1 MEQATWRKKSE
12 KREGYAVITTKEW
25 EFQLPGLDL
34 VLEVVANVEDLVT
47 DPEDDDQIPYWAEMW
62 PAARGMAQYIW
73 DEIDFQGETV
83 LELGA
88 GLGLPGMVAALKGG
102 SVTFSDYIE
111 DSLKIISSNAARNN
125 IKDTDYLLADWR
137 DFQVEKKFD
146 WIIGSDVLYNPS
158 LNPYVVE
165 ILKHNLASTGHL
177 LFAHPSRPVT
187 KELLESLITPLG
199 LQEDRSK
206 VLVTVQEPGVPEF
219 YQEIDIHHLKKTA
232 DQNPLP

>member
-1 MEQATWRKKSE
+1 MIA
-12 KREGYAVITTKEW
+12 TKEW
-25 EFQLPGLDL
+25 EFHLPGLDL

-62 PAARGMAQYIW
+62 PAARGLAHYIW
-73 DEIDFQGETV
+73 EEIDFQGETV

-111 DSLKIISSNAARNN
+111 ESLEIISRNVARNN
-125 IKDTDYLLADWR
+125 IKDVAYLLADWR
-137 DFQVEKKFD
+137 DFQVKEKFD

-165 ILKHNLASTGHL
+165 ILKHNLAPTGCL

-187 KELLESLITPLG
+187 EELLESLIIPLG
-199 LQEDRSK
+199 LQEDRTK
-206 VLVTVQEPGVPEF
+206 VTVAVEETGVSAF
-219 YQEIDIHHLKKTA
+219 YQDIDIHLLKTEVGC
-232 DQNPLP
+232 

>member
-1 MEQATWRKKSE
+1 M
-12 KREGYAVITTKEW
+12 ITTKEW
-25 EFQLPGLDL
+25 EFHLPGLDL
-34 VLEVVANVEDLVT
+34 ILEVVANVEDLVT

-62 PAARGMAQYIW
+62 PAARGLAQYIW

-111 DSLKIISSNAARNN
+111 ESMEIISRNAARNN
-125 IKDTDYLLADWR
+125 IKDAAYLLADWR
-137 DFQVEKKFD
+137 DFQVKEKFD
-146 WIIGSDVLYNPS
+146 WIIGSDVLYNPN
-158 LNPYVVE
+158 LNPYVIQ
-165 ILKHNLASTGHL
+165 ILEHNLAPTGHL

-187 KELLESLITPLG
+187 KELLESLIIPLG
-199 LQEDRSK
+199 LQEDTAK
-206 VLVTVQEPGVPEF
+206 VPVTVQEADVPEF

-232 DQNPLP
+232 DQ